1 MKDIS
6 VEDLQNINLLNQ
18 STWGWQIK
26 SQTERADDYQKFT
39 VQGVD
44 PFTKNWYTTDGTTI
58 KEAVE
63 KFIEIIG
70 V

>member
-1 MKDIS
+1 MKDIPI
-6 VEDLQNINLLNQ
+6 EDLQNINLLNQ

-26 SQTERADDYQKFT
+26 SQTDRGDDYQKFT
-39 VQGVD
+39 IQGID
-44 PFTKNWYTTDGTTI
+44 PFTKTWHITDGSTI